1 MAPLP
6 LLVPP
11 PRPPATD
18 PTPPSSLAMDRPS
31 LSLPTT
37 DPPPPSSVPAV
48 VGFGA
53 ERIGA
58 ALAFRRRE
66 WSKTGRLCESW
77 MPDPDLVQW
86 TNVRLD
92 VPLVLLL
99 VVQSALEAWLRA
111 AEFES
116 SPAPFLPVTDVL
128 DSPYMELAHRVD
140 EALGFMSADGLTMD
154 HPIMTIKFWTSHGC
168 LLLPYEQALPENM
181 RVKLPHLIRAVHV
194 AVQIVTW
201 VTDPMHGNTMKAPCG
216 LKTRSF
222 ATFQYLLVPIT
233 SQ

>member
-1 MAPLP
+1 
-6 LLVPP
+6 
-11 PRPPATD
+11 
-18 PTPPSSLAMDRPS
+18 
-31 LSLPTT
+31 
-37 DPPPPSSVPAV
+37 
-48 VGFGA
+48 
-53 ERIGA
+53 
-58 ALAFRRRE
+58 
-66 WSKTGRLCESW
+66 

-128 DSPYMELAHRVD
+128 DSPSVPATAAY
-140 EALGFMSADGLTMD
+140 ADGLTMD
-154 HPIMTIKFWTSHGC
+154 HPIMTTEFWTSHGC

-181 RVKLPHLIRAVHV
+181 RVKLPHLIHAVHV

>member
-1 MAPLP
+1 
-6 LLVPP
+6 
-11 PRPPATD
+11 
-18 PTPPSSLAMDRPS
+18 
-31 LSLPTT
+31 
-37 DPPPPSSVPAV
+37 
-48 VGFGA
+48 
-53 ERIGA
+53 
-58 ALAFRRRE
+58 
-66 WSKTGRLCESW
+66 

-86 TNVRLD
+86 TNVWLD

-99 VVQSALEAWLRA
+99 VVQSALKAWLRP

-116 SPAPFLPVTDVL
+116 SPAPCLPVTDVL
-128 DSPYMELAHRVD
+128 DSPSVPATDAY
-140 EALGFMSADGLTMD
+140 ADGLTMD
-154 HPIMTIKFWTSHGC
+154 HPIMTTEFWTSHEC
-168 LLLPYEQALPENM
+168 LLLPYEQALPENI

-233 SQ
+233 SQYWKAILVYENLSNPYGIAGTLLHVQVSQSYLPKPKFIFNGGHELWEWRSICGCGHMDSQPLNDTTTRTEVKGGKVVSRK